1 MKQKHR
7 KAIYLVLASII
18 GVIFFPIWI
27 IASITSW
34 ISNSVVEASD
44 ILKYLLRIYDED
56 IPTLKNN
63 NNEQQT
69 KTQRS
74 NPSSRS

>member
-27 IASITSW
+27 IATITTS

>member
-27 IASITSW
+27 IATITTS

-69 KTQRS
+69 KTQRG

>member
-27 IASITSW
+27 IATITTS

-56 IPTLKNN
+56 LPTLKNN

-74 NPSSRS
+74 NPASRS